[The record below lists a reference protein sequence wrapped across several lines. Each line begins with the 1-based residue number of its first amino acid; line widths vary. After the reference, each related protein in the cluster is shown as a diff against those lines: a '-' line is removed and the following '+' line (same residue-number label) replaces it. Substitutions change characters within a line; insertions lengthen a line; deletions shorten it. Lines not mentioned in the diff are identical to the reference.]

1 MSKDYFDIIKHYWD
15 KPHTADLEARARYRA
30 EGAQHEQERIIKVLK
45 EHGKSEWCGEPYC
58 PRPFPTEHLI
68 ALIKG
73 ENK

>member
-1 MSKDYFDIIKHYWD
+1 MSKNYFDIIKQYWD

-30 EGAQHEQERIIKVLK
+30 EGAQHERERIIKLITDNDVV
-45 EHGKSEWCGEPYC
+45 GADWW
-58 PRPFPTEHLI
+58 I